1 VIETYFLITKDGV
14 YRKDIDTTF
23 NLWSQLPMRS
33 AAMANQIIKL
43 TSHGKGVTVKN
54 RYSDCRQFFSED
66 EMTMIALRA
75 ESV

>member
-1 VIETYFLITKDGV
+1 MKETYFLVTNDGV

-54 RYSDCRQFFSED
+54 RYSGQRQFFGED
-66 EMTMIALRA
+66 EMLMIALQA
-75 ESV
+75 EPL